1 MEKRKKINGAVFHT
15 TKMRQGTYSIGL
27 TAVVIAIVVVLN
39 LILGQLPEKYRNL
52 DVSSTKIYEI
62 TDTSREFLEKLDQ
75 EVKLT
80 VLAVKEET
88 DERIQ
93 TFLSKY
99 ASLSKQISVEWIDP
113 VLHPSALS
121 QYETSENTIIVS
133 SERTGKTTTV
143 AFGDIIVSDMSSYY
157 YTGSA
162 SESEFDGEGQL
173 TSAVYYVTSDVQ
185 KKIYRTTGH
194 GESTLSASMT
204 DLLDKNNLVLS
215 ELNLLM
221 ETEVPKDCDLL
232 LMYAPANDLAEEE
245 KETILSY
252 LAGGGKM
259 LLLFGEKAGTELPN
273 LAAVTEEYGIET
285 VEGYIA
291 DPTRCYQ
298 GNAYYIFPELQ
309 ISGDMAKGISSEMVL
324 LINTRGLSLTNAAR
338 DTISTESFM
347 TTGSSGYAV
356 TETTETPGTY
366 TLGAVATE
374 PVSGKDETE
383 EEGAEEHGENKTEES
398 ESSGNGTKED
408 ETAGNEMNEARLTVI
423 SSASMIDAQITDTFP
438 TLENTTLFLN
448 AVMANFE
455 GVENLSIEP
464 KSLAVQYNAVQYVG
478 FQSLL
483 VVFGIPILILAG
495 GFFVWLKRRKA

>member
-1 MEKRKKINGAVFHT
+1 M
-15 TKMRQGTYSIGL
+15 
-27 TAVVIAIVVVLN
+27 
-39 LILGQLPEKYRNL
+39 
-52 DVSSTKIYEI
+52 
-62 TDTSREFLEKLDQ
+62 
-75 EVKLT
+75 
-80 VLAVKEET
+80 
-88 DERIQ
+88 
-93 TFLSKY
+93 
-99 ASLSKQISVEWIDP
+99 
-113 VLHPSALS
+113 
-121 QYETSENTIIVS
+121 
-133 SERTGKTTTV
+133 
-143 AFGDIIVSDMSSYY
+143 
-157 YTGSA
+157 
-162 SESEFDGEGQL
+162 
-173 TSAVYYVTSDVQ
+173 
-185 KKIYRTTGH
+185 
-194 GESTLSASMT
+194 
-204 DLLDKNNLVLS
+204 
-215 ELNLLM
+215 
-221 ETEVPKDCDLL
+221 
-232 LMYAPANDLAEEE
+232 
-245 KETILSY
+245 
-252 LAGGGKM
+252 
-259 LLLFGEKAGTELPN
+259 
-273 LAAVTEEYGIET
+273 
-285 VEGYIA
+285 EGYIA